1 MNTGSSKLEKAAG
14 LIKNKGLDG
23 LIIYSS
29 GAFHFLKPNQLHYFS
44 EWRPMGPHNAA
55 VVSKSGDVVLLVSPA
70 WDLGRT
76 SKKTWIK
83 DVRGTTNFSGELAG
97 VLKELNLAGA
107 VGVAGTGEMPIEIY
121 QGIVDVA
128 NPVPADDIPEEI
140 ARAKTAE
147 DEAIA
152 RRTGRIADVGFN
164 AFLEHARPGIREY
177 ELVGEMEFAM
187 RSAGAQDNF
196 TLVSS
201 GRHNYAMHAP
211 SDKRLAAGDIVIGEI
226 SPVCEGQV
234 IQICRTVVLG
244 EADALLKDKYKML
257 VHALEASEKQIKP
270 KTPASAMSLAMNKVI
285 SDAGYAKYCYPPY
298 MRARGHGFSLG
309 SITPGATIDD
319 KTKANF
325 EKGQVIVVH
334 PNQYL
339 PETGYLACGESVLVT
354 ENGYERLLETE
365 TKLYEKKLMFS

>member
-1 MNTGSSKLEKAAG
+1 MNASSLKLEKAVE
-14 LIKNKGLDG
+14 LLNNKGLDG

-55 VVSKSGDVVLLVSPA
+55 VVSKSGDVVLLVCPA
-70 WDLGRT
+70 WDLIRA

-83 DVRGTTNFSGELAG
+83 DVRGTSDFSRELAG
-97 VLKELNLAGA
+97 VLKELNLSGP
-107 VGVAGTGEMPIEIY
+107 VGVAGTGEMPTEIY

-128 NPVPADDIPEEI
+128 EPVPADDITEGI
-140 ARAKTAE
+140 ARTKTSE
-147 DEAIA
+147 DADIA
-152 RRTGRIADVGFN
+152 RKTGRIADVGFN

-177 ELVGEMEFAM
+177 ELVGEMEYAM

-201 GRHNYAMHAP
+201 GRHNHAMHAP
-211 SDKRLAAGDIVIGEI
+211 SDKRLAAGDIIIGEI

-244 EADALLKDKYKML
+244 EADSLLRDKYEML
-257 VHALEASEKQIKP
+257 VHALEASKEQIRP
-270 KTPASAMSLAMNKVI
+270 NTPASAMSLAMNKVI
-285 SDAGYAKYCYPPY
+285 GDAGYAKYCSPPY

-319 KTKANF
+319 NTEAKF

-354 ENGYERLLETE
+354 ENGHERLLETK
-365 TKLYEKKLMFS
+365 TRLYEREV